1 MARGENVKV
10 TKWHIVGIVVLA
22 IVLGV
27 FTVPVVPTDEGNKTV
42 SEVIVK
48 KITGGGGGKNVLT

>member
-27 FTVPVVPTDEGNKTV
+27 FTVPVVPTDEGNETV
-42 SEVIVK
+42 ISY
-48 KITGGGGGKNVLT
+48 ITQKLRGSGEGVTS